1 MKLFKRFLLT
11 KTGQTSVELILMIA
25 VSASLGIA
33 FKKKME
39 DFLIRNPNSFIALS
53 LRNFES
59 RFQLGNA
66 GRYQRFPI
74 R

>member
-1 MKLFKRFLLT
+1 MKLFQRFLLT
-11 KTGQTSVELILMIA
+11 QVGQTSVELVLMIA
-25 VSASLGIA
+25 ISASLGIA

-53 LRNFES
+53 LRNFEN
-59 RFQLGNA
+59 RFQRGTT
-66 GRYQRFPI
+66 GRYQRFPL